1 MRSFVIGDVHGRRK
15 QLRALL
21 EILPRDAHAD
31 RLILLG
37 DLIDRGED
45 SPGVIA
51 DLIAL
56 RGGADQVHVLRGNHE
71 QMMLDFLDGL
81 SSDWRRAG
89 VGSERTFEQYTGKA
103 LTPEIPDDKA
113 RGMLREAVPAEHV
126 DFLRSLPFYFE
137 DDFAIYVHA
146 GLERNKHPRETPP
159 QHLLWTRD
167 AEFFKHYRGK
177 TCVFGHTPTPL
188 LPLIGRLGTH
198 GIYIFHSAIGI
209 DTAYNEASPLSCLS
223 LPDFNLYQVKADGC
237 SETHHLYQSFAEAL
251 RSIWND
257 FGA

>member
-21 EILPRDAHAD
+21 EMLPRDAQAD

-51 DLIAL
+51 DLIAMQAV
-56 RGGADQVHVLRGNHE
+56 ADSVQVLRGNHE
-71 QMMLDFLDGL
+71 QMMIDFLEGL
-81 SSDWRRAG
+81 SSDWRQAG
-89 VGSERTFEQYTGKA
+89 IGSERTFEQYTGRD
-103 LTPEIPDDKA
+103 LSPEIPDDEA
-113 RGMLREAVPAEHV
+113 RRMLREAVPAEHIN
-126 DFLRSLPFYFE
+126 FLRSLPFYFE

-146 GLERNKHPRETPP
+146 GLEQNKHPRETSP
-159 QHLLWTRD
+159 QHLLWARD
-167 AEFFKHYRGK
+167 ANFFKRYRGK

-209 DTAYNEASPLSCLS
+209 DTAYNDASPLSCLS
-223 LPDFNLYQVKADGC
+223 LPDFNLYQVGADGRR
-237 SETHHLYQSFAEAL
+237 ETHHLHQSFVEAL
-251 RSIWND
+251 RSLWD
-257 FGA
+257 DLGA